1 MTFAILY
8 NIIRVGKEADMDE
21 KTQYKSAIKSKK
33 LIKNAFSELLQKKD
47 VDKITVTEIVNLAG
61 LNRGTFYA
69 HYNNTVDV
77 LEEIEKDVSEQ
88 ILYFFSSY
96 KDSIMENPTP
106 FLRNIAKFLQKD
118 YDFYKRLICAKVGE
132 HFLDRIKA
140 FFIKMVIE
148 NNSKISHI
156 KDTDSFEIR
165 VRFYTDGFAGMYEDV
180 FKDRLDVSLS
190 QLSEII
196 GQIVKVGFGDF
207 KEIDN

>member
-1 MTFAILY
+1 
-8 NIIRVGKEADMDE
+8 MDE

-47 VDKITVTEIVNLAG
+47 VEKITVTEIVNLAG

-69 HYNNTVDV
+69 HYNNTVEV
-77 LEEIEKDVSEQ
+77 LEEIEKDVSDQ

-118 YDFYKRLICAKVGE
+118 FEFYKRLICAQAGE
-132 HFLDRIKA
+132 HFIDQIKA
-140 FFIKMVIE
+140 FFIKIVIE

-156 KDTDSFEIR
+156 KDTDAFAVR
-165 VRFYTDGFAGMYEDV
+165 VRFYTNGFAGMYEDV
-180 FKDRLDVSLS
+180 FKGRLDVSLS

-196 GQIVKVGFGDF
+196 GQLIKVGFDDF
-207 KEIDN
+207 KDIKGNIQ

>member
-1 MTFAILY
+1 M
-8 NIIRVGKEADMDE
+8 EE
-21 KTQYKSAIKSKK
+21 KTQYKSALNSKK
-33 LIKNAFSELLQKKD
+33 LIKNAFSELLQTKD
-47 VDKITVTEIVNLAG
+47 VEKITVTEIVNLAG

-118 YDFYKRLICAKVGE
+118 FDFYKRLICAQAGE
-132 HFLDRIKA
+132 HFIDQIKA
-140 FFIKMVIE
+140 FFIKLVVE

-156 KDTDSFEIR
+156 KDTDTFAIR
-165 VRFYTDGFAGMYEDV
+165 VRFYTNGFASMYEDV
-180 FKDRLDVSLS
+180 FKGRLDVSLS

-196 GQIVKVGFGDF
+196 GQLIKVGFDDF
-207 KEIDN
+207 KL